1 MALSLIRRSILL
13 ALISVVSETIEGKKD
28 EVLYCSACRAVVDE
42 LNYSIK
48 KVDPKR
54 TIHVGSFRLNPDG
67 SLKDKKVPLA
77 RSETHLT
84 ELLED
89 VCNNMSD
96 YALYVDPDTKEKRY
110 KRFAPRDDD
119 KSGFGDFQNFQFGEG
134 PEASNSLKFACESV
148 VEEYEDDIISLF
160 AQEADHVA
168 DKLCSEV
175 SGLCKGVPVSR
186 GEL

>member
-1 MALSLIRRSILL
+1 
-13 ALISVVSETIEGKKD
+13 
-28 EVLYCSACRAVVDE
+28 
-42 LNYSIK
+42 
-48 KVDPKR
+48 
-54 TIHVGSFRLNPDG
+54 
-67 SLKDKKVPLA
+67 
-77 RSETHLT
+77 
-84 ELLED
+84 
-89 VCNNMSD
+89 MSD

-119 KSGFGDFQNFQFGEG
+119 KSGFADFQNFQFGEG

-175 SGLCKGVPVSR
+175 SGTVSDVMWLC
-186 GEL
+186 LH